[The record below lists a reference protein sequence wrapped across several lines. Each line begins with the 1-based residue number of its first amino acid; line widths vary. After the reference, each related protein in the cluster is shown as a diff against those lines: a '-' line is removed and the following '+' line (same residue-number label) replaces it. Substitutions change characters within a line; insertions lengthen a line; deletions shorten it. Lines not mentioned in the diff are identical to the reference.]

1 MLYVE
6 NVTVQFGGLIA
17 VNSVSLEVHSH
28 EIIGLIGPNGAGKT
42 TLFNCITGIYNPSKG
57 AIFFD
62 ANNKGKK
69 EISSLPTYA
78 IIRTGIART
87 FQNVRLFQRLTVL
100 ENVLIGLHSKLHTG
114 FWNTIFN
121 SRNAQKEEKE
131 SIEKA
136 FYLLEYFK
144 LDSLA
149 NNIAGDLPFGNQK
162 VLEIVRAMAV
172 NPNLLLLDEPAAG
185 LNTQETHELMEL
197 LMKVKQDFKP
207 TLFLIE
213 HDMKFVMTLTD
224 RIYVLDYGKL
234 IAQGKPQE
242 IQKNQDVITAYLG
255 EPLV

>member
-6 NVTVQFGGLIA
+6 NVTVQFGGLVA
-17 VNSVSLEVHSH
+17 VDSVSLEIQPH

-42 TLFNCITGIYNPSKG
+42 TLFNCITGIYTPTKG

-62 ANNKGKK
+62 AHNKGKK
-69 EISSLPTYA
+69 EISSLPTHA

-100 ENVLIGLHSKLHTG
+100 ENVLVGLHSKLHAG
-114 FWNTIFN
+114 FWGTIAN
-121 SRNAQKEEKE
+121 SRSTRKEEKE
-131 SIEKA
+131 SIERA
-136 FYLLEYFK
+136 FYLLEYFN

-149 NNIAGDLPFGNQK
+149 NNVAGDLPFGNQK

-172 NPNLLLLDEPAAG
+172 NPTLLLLDEPAAG

-197 LMKVKQDFKP
+197 LIKVKRDFYP

-213 HDMKFVMTLTD
+213 HDMKFVMSLTD

-234 IAQGKPQE
+234 IAQGTPKE
-242 IQKNQDVITAYLG
+242 IQNNQDVITAYLG
-255 EPLV
+255 ETIV